1 MLNNVYSLE
10 PAQIIKFDISNK
22 INKVYKKFYWDID
35 IDKIRNNSISKEENN
50 LFQAFKRNT
59 LSDFPVSNLLSGGID
74 SSLIALY
81 NQDGIETNL
90 FFNYADVK
98 KSNYENNNINI
109 LKSSLNIKS
118 IDLNFNFL
126 DELDNYIDSSDEIT
140 YDFAGFTYHL
150 LMKEVKKLGYRVV
163 LNGTGGD
170 ELFFGYN
177 RYSNINYFKNLAG
190 FIKNK
195 QPLTNSYD
203 FLKKGFWNKYD
214 ETKFILDMPNISEF
228 PSQKEYLRYIDFKFY
243 LPNTLLKYVDR
254 ISSFHSIESRSP
266 YLDVD
271 LVESVFYSN
280 KLKQIVGEKSFLKD
294 LINKKKSK
302 LSFGNK
308 EGLGMPVDK
317 FINHKNF
324 DLQNNTFYTS
334 VKNE

>member
-35 IDKIRNNSISKEENN
+35 IDKIRNNSISKEEIENN

-140 YDFAGFTYHL
+140 MTLRIYISSFNE
-150 LMKEVKKLGYRVV
+150 KVKKLGYRVV

-170 ELFFGYN
+170 ELFGYN
-177 RYSNINYFKNLAG
+177 RYSNINYFK
-190 FIKNK
+190 IW
-195 QPLTNSYD
+195 QV
-203 FLKKGFWNKYD
+203 
-214 ETKFILDMPNISEF
+214 
-228 PSQKEYLRYIDFKFY
+228 
-243 LPNTLLKYVDR
+243 LLK
-254 ISSFHSIESRSP
+254 
-266 YLDVD
+266 
-271 LVESVFYSN
+271 
-280 KLKQIVGEKSFLKD
+280 
-294 LINKKKSK
+294 IN
-302 LSFGNK
+302 
-308 EGLGMPVDK
+308 
-317 FINHKNF
+317 NH
-324 DLQNNTFYTS
+324 
-334 VKNE
+334 